1 MDISIKNIDGGSGF
15 DFGKTSADYAKYRD
29 IYPEE
34 FYRHFLENSV
44 GIRGQKVLDVGTGSG
59 VIPRNMYRFGADFT
73 GTDISENQIAE
84 AKRLA
89 AQQGMDI
96 AFTACPAEKMPFPE
110 SSFDAVTACQ
120 CFFYFDHDLLAP
132 RLHSLLKKDGILAV
146 AYMGWLSGD
155 DSTAKASEQLVLKYN
170 PKWTGYGE
178 VRHENHIPEIY
189 GRYFETVKSE
199 MFDLD
204 VPFTREGW
212 NGRIKS
218 CRGIGASLTESEV
231 SAFSDEHMKL
241 LSEIVPQKFT
251 VKHFAAF
258 TFLRAV

>member
-1 MDISIKNIDGGSGF
+1 MDISIKFIDGGSGF

-29 IYPEE
+29 IYPEK
-34 FYRHFLENSV
+34 FYRHFLENGV
-44 GIRGQKVLDVGTGSG
+44 GISGQKVLDIGTGSG
-59 VIPRNMYRFGADFT
+59 VIPRNLYRFGADFI

-89 AQQGMDI
+89 EKQDMNIKFA
-96 AFTACPAEKMPFPE
+96 ACPAEEMPFSE

-120 CFFYFDHDLLAP
+120 CFFYFDHEQLAP
-132 RLHSLLKKDGILAV
+132 KLHSMLKNGGILSV

-178 VRHENHIPEIY
+178 VRHENWIPEIY
-189 GRYFETVKSE
+189 GTYFETVKSE

-241 LSEIVPQKFT
+241 LSEIVPEKFT

-258 TFLRAV
+258 TFLRAI

>member
-44 GIRGQKVLDVGTGSG
+44 GIRGQKVLDIGTGSG

-96 AFTACPAEKMPFPE
+96 AFTACPAE
-110 SSFDAVTACQ
+110 
-120 CFFYFDHDLLAP
+120 
-132 RLHSLLKKDGILAV
+132 
-146 AYMGWLSGD
+146 
-155 DSTAKASEQLVLKYN
+155 
-170 PKWTGYGE
+170 
-178 VRHENHIPEIY
+178 
-189 GRYFETVKSE
+189 
-199 MFDLD
+199 
-204 VPFTREGW
+204 
-212 NGRIKS
+212 
-218 CRGIGASLTESEV
+218 
-231 SAFSDEHMKL
+231 
-241 LSEIVPQKFT
+241 
-251 VKHFAAF
+251 
-258 TFLRAV
+258 